1 MLTLNEAIFV
11 LHEGVSSAADIDRLF
26 KECFGHAMGPLETA
40 DLIGLD
46 TVLLSLE
53 VLYGDFNDPKYRPCP
68 LLRRLVDAGLHGRKT
83 GQGFH
88 SYERSNESGSG
99 DMAEDDKHLIR
110 EFISTNMQGVP
121 VDDDED
127 LFASGYVNSLFA
139 VQLVMWI
146 ERTFDFQL
154 VGKDL
159 DFANFST
166 IDAIAAFVDGKRTL
180 AGGGAWTSN

>member
-1 MLTLNEAIFV
+1 
-11 LHEGVSSAADIDRLF
+11 
-26 KECFGHAMGPLETA
+26 
-40 DLIGLD
+40 
-46 TVLLSLE
+46 
-53 VLYGDFNDPKYRPCP
+53 
-68 LLRRLVDAGLHGRKT
+68 
-83 GQGFH
+83 
-88 SYERSNESGSG
+88 
-99 DMAEDDKHLIR
+99 MAEDDKHLIR

-146 ERTFDFQL
+146 ERTFDLQL